1 MTSGFFDQLDAR
13 VAATGSLLCVGLDPR
28 DTTPIKALAG
38 CRAIIDATAS
48 HVAAFKPNS
57 AFFEA
62 MGPEGIEVLI
72 EVVESIPDEIPV
84 LLDAKRG
91 DISSTAAAYA
101 VAAFDIIGAG
111 AVTVSPYLGADAFD
125 PFLEHEGRGIF
136 VLCRTS
142 NPSGADLQEMELS
155 SGDPLY
161 LAVARVVAALPMD
174 RVGLV
179 VGATEPE
186 AMAKVRSVAPKH
198 WILAPGVGAQGG
210 SLESAVAAGI
220 RIDGSGLLLAVS
232 RAIAEAP
239 NPESVVTE
247 LNSAVSRARHRA
259 GTVAPVSEPSLAVA
273 LFDAGCIRLGDFE
286 LKSGARSPIYLDL
299 RMLAGHPTL
308 LRRVAAR
315 YLPLVGAPTR
325 IAGVPLAGL
334 PIATAVSLVSA
345 IPLVYPR
352 PEQKDHGTRSVIEG
366 PFEAGDRV
374 VVIDDVA
381 TSGSSVLD
389 VVDRLR
395 SAGLVV
401 ERAVVLIDR
410 EGGAGQALAEQ
421 GIRLHS
427 VTKLSDMIG
436 LLLEAGRVSEG
447 EARRVREFLVA

>member
-1 MTSGFFDQLDAR
+1 MTTDFFDQLDAR

-101 VAAFDIIGAG
+101 VAAFDTIGAG

-125 PFLEHEGRGIF
+125 PFLQHEGRAIF

-142 NPSGADLQEMELS
+142 NPGGADFQEMELS

-161 LAVARVVAALPMD
+161 LAVARAVAALPMD

-186 AMAKVRSVAPKH
+186 AMARVRGAAPRH

-210 SLESAVAAGI
+210 SLESTVAAGI
-220 RIDGSGLLLAVS
+220 RVDGSGLLLPVS
-232 RAIAEAP
+232 RAIADAP

-247 LNSAVSRARHRA
+247 LNATVSRARDRA
-259 GTVAPVSEPSLAVA
+259 ATVGPESEPSLAVG
-273 LFDAGCIRLGDFE
+273 LFDAGCIRFGDFE

-299 RMLAGHPTL
+299 RTLAGHPTL
-308 LRRVAAR
+308 LRRVAAQ
-315 YLPLVGAPTR
+315 YLPLVGSPIR

-345 IPLVYPR
+345 IPLVYAR
-352 PEQKDHGTRSVIEG
+352 PEQKDHGTRSTIEG

-389 VVDRLR
+389 AAERLR
-395 SAGLVV
+395 GAGLVV

-410 EGGAGQALAEQ
+410 EGGAGAALAEQ
-421 GIRLHS
+421 GIRLNS
-427 VTKLSDMIG
+427 VMKLSDVVG
-436 LLLEAGRVSEG
+436 LLFEAGRISEG
-447 EARRVREFLVA
+447 EARRVREFLAA

>member
-1 MTSGFFDQLDAR
+1 VTKGFFDQLDAR

-28 DTTPIKALAG
+28 RATPIKALAR

-48 HVAAFKPNS
+48 RVAAFKPNS

-91 DISSTAAAYA
+91 DIASTAEAYA
-101 VAAFDIIGAG
+101 VAAFDTIGAG
-111 AVTVSPYLGADAFD
+111 AVTVNPYLGADAFD
-125 PFLEHEGRGIF
+125 PFLQHEGRGIF

-142 NPSGADLQEMELS
+142 NPSGAAFQEMELS

-161 LAVARVVAALPMD
+161 MAVARAVAALPMD
-174 RVGLV
+174 RAGLV

-186 AMAKVRSVAPKH
+186 AMARVRSAVPKH

-210 SLESAVAAGI
+210 SLESTVAAGI
-220 RIDGSGLLLAVS
+220 RIDGSGLLLPVS
-232 RAIAEAP
+232 RAIADAP

-247 LNSAVSRARHRA
+247 LNLAVNRARDRA
-259 GTVAPVSEPSLAVA
+259 GTVAPAAEPSLAVG
-273 LFDAGCIRLGDFE
+273 LFDAGCIRFGDFE

-299 RMLAGHPTL
+299 RTLTGHPNL
-308 LRRVAAR
+308 LRRVAAQ
-315 YLPLVGAPTR
+315 YLPLLGAPIR

-352 PEQKDHGTRSVIEG
+352 PEQKDHGTRSTIEG

-381 TSGSSVLD
+381 TSGSSVLEA
-389 VVDRLR
+389 VDQLR
-395 SAGLVV
+395 GAGLMVD
-401 ERAVVLIDR
+401 RAVVLIDR
-410 EGGAGQALAEQ
+410 ESGAGRALAEQ

-427 VTKLSDMIG
+427 VMKLSDVIG
-436 LLLEAGRVSEG
+436 LLLEAGRISED